1 VHGTATERSLSL
13 WSVGSGKEKSNSS
26 GHYGNSEVCG
36 VDNLLYVYTQPLE
49 VVVDP
54 FAGGERAVRTEETD
68 TARSTD
74 ETEGFQTLVLRATV
88 GRVVP
93 AWRADDQDGR

>member
-1 VHGTATERSLSL
+1 M
-13 WSVGSGKEKSNSS
+13 
-26 GHYGNSEVCG
+26 
-36 VDNLLYVYTQPLE
+36 P
-49 VVVDP
+49 
-54 FAGGERAVRTEETD
+54 GGGGRAVRTEETD
-68 TARSTD
+68 TAQSTD